1 MTHLEK
7 LSSEEKDIVLPMLLK
22 ALKRG
27 TEEQPL
33 VSDKIVKWFN
43 NNKDR
48 IGMKSSFTST
58 RLRKLTNYCRTNA
71 IAPIIANSKGYYIS
85 NKKKDLVELKMSLIS
100 RIESLQAVVKGID
113 DMMTELNLVETEVDV
128 LGFEWE
134 IKK

>member
-1 MTHLEK
+1 MIHTEK
-7 LSSEEKDIVLPMLLK
+7 LTTEEKDIVLPMLLK

>member
-1 MTHLEK
+1 
-7 LSSEEKDIVLPMLLK
+7 
-22 ALKRG
+22 
-27 TEEQPL
+27 
-33 VSDKIVKWFN
+33 
-43 NNKDR
+43 
-48 IGMKSSFTST
+48 MKSSFTST

-113 DMMTELNLVETEVDV
+113 DMMTELNLVETEVDC
-128 LGFEWE
+128 LGFTWE

>member
-1 MTHLEK
+1 MIHTEK
-7 LSSEEKDIVLPMLLK
+7 LTTEEKDIVLPVLLK

-113 DMMTELNLVETEVDV
+113 DMMTELNLVETEVDC
-128 LGFEWE
+128 LGFTWE

>member
-1 MTHLEK
+1 MMHTEK
-7 LSSEEKDIVLPMLLK
+7 LTNEEKDIVLPVLLK
-22 ALKRG
+22 ALKKG

>member
-1 MTHLEK
+1 MIHTEK
-7 LSSEEKDIVLPMLLK
+7 LTTEEKDIVLPVLLK

>member
-1 MTHLEK
+1 MIHTEK
-7 LSSEEKDIVLPMLLK
+7 LTTEEKDIVLPVLLK
-22 ALKRG
+22 ALKKG